1 MPNPTSSTQ
10 PPDTLGLLGALRKL
24 RHEAVDS
31 AGLEP
36 RLAAVRAWQSRRLSH
51 SYADLL
57 AHERYAPAC
66 RFFLEDLY
74 SARDFSQRDHDM
86 LQMYDL
92 LRRYVPA
99 GLLEPLTLT
108 VQVHALTQQLD
119 ARLVTML
126 FDEMGVTGELTSAAY
141 AQAYRRCDNYAE
153 RLEQIELI
161 YRVGQLLEGVVKQ
174 PLTGTTL
181 ALMAGPARRAGW
193 ADLTGFLERG
203 FRAFKHLRGARPF
216 LELVRRRETEYLDRI
231 YAGDDDPYEM
241 EAPDAV

>member
-1 MPNPTSSTQ
+1 MSTPSPSVE
-10 PPDTLGLLGALRKL
+10 PPDTLGLLGAIRKL
-24 RHEAVDS
+24 RHEPVES

-36 RLAAVRAWQSRRLSH
+36 RPAAVRKWQARRLSH

-57 AHERYAPAC
+57 AHDRYAPAC
-66 RFFLEDLY
+66 QFFLDDLY
-74 SARDFSQRDHDM
+74 SARDFAQRDHDM

-99 GLLEPLTLT
+99 ALLEPLTLT
-108 VQVHALTQQLD
+108 VQVHALTQKLD
-119 ARLVTML
+119 ARLVEML
-126 FDEMGVTGELTSAAY
+126 FDEMGVTGELTSAVY

-174 PLTGTTL
+174 PLTGATL
-181 ALMAGPARRAGW
+181 ALMAVPARRAGW
-193 ADLTGFLERG
+193 TDLTGFLERG
-203 FRAFKHLRGARPF
+203 FKAFRHLRGARPF

-231 YAGDDDPYEM
+231 YAGDEDPYEM
-241 EAPDAV
+241 VAPDA